1 MINLNEPYDVY
12 ATEVGDVSHGGVS
25 VWVDYWLQNIAPY
38 LVTKPVLL
46 IEVEQKDEW
55 DIYVKQFVDV
65 IHRPFLI
72 GNGNTQCL
80 VYLC

>member
-1 MINLNEPYDVY
+1 MNHMMFMS
-12 ATEVGDVSHGGVS
+12 TEVGDVSHGGVS
-25 VWVDYWLQNIAPY
+25 VWVDYWLQNMGPY

-46 IEVEQKDEW
+46 IEVEQKEEW

-65 IHRPFLI
+65 IHNVLI

-80 VYLC
+80 VYL